1 MGGATLLAMHTVCE
15 DGREKLLREDSGGDD
30 TKVFLGCVCVVDGN
44 WDGRGGDGLTGR
56 IGGC

>member
-1 MGGATLLAMHTVCE
+1 MGGATLLAMHTV
-15 DGREKLLREDSGGDD
+15 KLLREDSGGDD